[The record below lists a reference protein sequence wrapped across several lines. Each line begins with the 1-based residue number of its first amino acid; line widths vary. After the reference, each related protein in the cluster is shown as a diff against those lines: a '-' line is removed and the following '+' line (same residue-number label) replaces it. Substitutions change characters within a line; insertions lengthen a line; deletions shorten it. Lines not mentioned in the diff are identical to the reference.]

1 MHANQVQRYLF
12 DSLQSAAKA
21 VHAIPDALYYP
32 IIHQLEG
39 VRRGDVFYNV
49 RQLVDQTIPERNII
63 KHLQS
68 YVRSICYARSIS

>member
-1 MHANQVQRYLF
+1 MHAESATYCLPGA
-12 DSLQSAAKA
+12 LQEVAQKIHKS
-21 VHAIPDALYYP
+21 IPDALYYS

-39 VRRGDVFYNV
+39 VRRGEVFYDV

-68 YVRSICYARSIS
+68 YARSIS